1 MFSTVNSS
9 EVRSICGNAFDLI
22 LDADPDRT
30 YNTWT
35 RLTYEY
41 LNMDFQTFNKTE
53 KIVIKA
59 SKSGFDS
66 LKNDLKKY
74 KKARCILL
82 KHPFGLIPW
91 PTIKRHNFQ
100 AFSSFSDSDLQLLK
114 NIIR

>member
-1 MFSTVNSS
+1 MFSTVGSS
-9 EVRSICGNAFDLI
+9 KVQSICGNAFDLI
-22 LDADPDRT
+22 LDADPERT

-41 LNMDFQTFNKTE
+41 LNMDFQTFNKTD
-53 KIVIKA
+53 KIA
-59 SKSGFDS
+59 FDTSKNVFDS
-66 LKNDLKKY
+66 LKDDLEKY
-74 KKARCILL
+74 KKAKCILL

-100 AFSSFSDSDLQLLK
+100 AFSSFNDSDLQLLK

>member
-9 EVRSICGNAFDLI
+9 EVQSICGNAFDLI

-35 RLTYEY
+35 RLTYEH
-41 LNMDFQTFNKTE
+41 LNMDFQTFNETE
-53 KIVIKA
+53 KIAIKV
-59 SKSGFDS
+59 SKNVDS
-66 LKNDLKKY
+66 LKNHLEKY
-74 KKARCILL
+74 KEAKCILL

-91 PTIKRHNFQ
+91 PTIRRHNFQ
-100 AFSSFSDSDLQLLK
+100 ALSSFSDADLQLLK